1 MEHLSQGSTYLKS
14 LDTINDELTKLME
27 AVRSLIEPDG
37 EEGEQERSSQSIQT
51 VRDYDLRN

>member
-1 MEHLSQGSTYLKS
+1 MEHLSQGSTYLKG

-37 EEGEQERSSQSIQT
+37 EEDEQKSSSHPSK
-51 VRDYDLRN
+51 R